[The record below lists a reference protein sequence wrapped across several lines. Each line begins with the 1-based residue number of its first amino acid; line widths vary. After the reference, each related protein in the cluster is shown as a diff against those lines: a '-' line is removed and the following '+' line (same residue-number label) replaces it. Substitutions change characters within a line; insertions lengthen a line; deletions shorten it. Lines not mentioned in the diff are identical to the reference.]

1 MSNETNTITEDAI
14 FKSRTAEELEGA
26 KSLGSGATTYKYQYD
41 PTLLE
46 TFVNK
51 HQDRDYVITFD
62 CTEGTSLCPK
72 THQPDFFKAVISYIP
87 RERCL
92 ESKAAKLYLGSFRNT
107 GSFHED
113 VCNTVGKD
121 LVKLLDPKYLEVR
134 MIYSV
139 RGGIALYPFFSYAD
153 DSGKYDHIVQ
163 QRQIDVLRDASN
175 RTVRYDM

>member
-1 MSNETNTITEDAI
+1 MSKEIKGSQDLVSARNSA
-14 FKSRTAEELEGA
+14 ELEGVN
-26 KSLGSGATTYKYQYD
+26 SLGSGKTVYKYTYA
-41 PTLLE
+41 PELLE

-51 HQDRDYVITFD
+51 NQDNDYVITFD
-62 CTEGTSLCPK
+62 CTEGSSLCPK

-87 RERCL
+87 REKCV
-92 ESKAAKLYLGSFRNT
+92 ESKSMKLYLGSFRMT

-139 RGGIALYPFFSYAD
+139 RGGIALYPLFTYAD
-153 DSGKYDHIVQ
+153 DSGKYDYIVK
-163 QRQIDVLRDASN
+163 QRQLDALRDASN
-175 RTVRYDM
+175 RTIKYDM

>member
-1 MSNETNTITEDAI
+1 MSEEQVLSTR
-14 FKSRTAEELEGA
+14 SAEELSGA
-26 KSLGSGATTYKYQYD
+26 NSLGSGATKYTYTYD
-41 PTLLE
+41 PNLLE

-87 RERCL
+87 RINCV
-92 ESKAAKLYLGSFRNT
+92 ESKSMKLFLGSFRQT

-113 VCNTVGKD
+113 ICNTIGKD
-121 LVKLLDPKYLEVR
+121 LVALLDPKYLEVR

-139 RGGIALYPFFSYAD
+139 RGGIAIYPLFTYAD
-153 DSGKYDHIVQ
+153 ASGDYDYIVK
-163 QRQIDVLRDASN
+163 QRQLDALRDASN

>member
-1 MSNETNTITEDAI
+1 MSNETILKTRSN
-14 FKSRTAEELEGA
+14 EELAGA
-26 KSLGSGATTYKYQYD
+26 NSLGSGNTNYVYTYD

-51 HQDRDYVITFD
+51 HSENDYVVTFD

-87 RERCL
+87 RKRML
-92 ESKAAKLYLGSFRNT
+92 ESKSAKLYLGSFRNT

-113 VCNTVGKD
+113 ICNTIGKD
-121 LVKLLDPKYLEVR
+121 LVALLDPKYLEVR

-139 RGGIALYPFFSYAD
+139 RGGIALYPFFNYAD
-153 DSGKYDHIVQ
+153 DSGNYDYLLTQRKLDILRDSANRSVKYD
-163 QRQIDVLRDASN
+163 
-175 RTVRYDM
+175 M

>member
-1 MSNETNTITEDAI
+1 MSETQHQDLSGILNTR
-14 FKSRTAEELEGA
+14 SAEELSGA
-26 KSLGSGATTYKYQYD
+26 NSLGSGSTKYVYSYD
-41 PTLLE
+41 PSLLE

-51 HQDRDYVITFD
+51 HQDNDYVITFD

-87 RERCL
+87 RKLCV
-92 ESKAAKLYLGSFRNT
+92 ESKSLKLYLGSFRNT

-121 LVKLLDPKYLEVR
+121 LVKLLDPRYLECR

-139 RGGIALYPFFSYAD
+139 RGGIAIYPSYTYAD
-153 DSGKYDHIVQ
+153 DSGDYDYIVK
-163 QRQIDVLRDASN
+163 QRKLDLLRDGSN
-175 RTVRYDM
+175 RTIKYDI

>member
-1 MSNETNTITEDAI
+1 MSEITEVYRGR
-14 FKSRTAEELEGA
+14 SAEELEGA
-26 KSLGSGATTYKYQYD
+26 NSLGSGSTNYIHTYD

-51 HQDRDYVITFD
+51 HQGNDYVITFD

-87 RERCL
+87 RDRCV
-92 ESKAAKLYLGSFRNT
+92 ESKSMKLYLGSFRQT

-113 VCNTVGKD
+113 ICNTIGKD
-121 LVKLLDPKYLEVR
+121 LVTLLNPKYLECK

-139 RGGIALYPFFSYAD
+139 RGGIAIYPLYTYSD
-153 DSGKYDHIVQ
+153 DSGKYDYIVK
-163 QRQIDVLRDASN
+163 QRQLDALRDGSN
-175 RTVRYDM
+175 RAIRYDI

>member
-1 MSNETNTITEDAI
+1 MSETQVLKTR
-14 FKSRTAEELEGA
+14 SAEELQGA
-26 KSLGSGATTYKYQYD
+26 NSLGSKSTNYKYTYD

-72 THQPDFFKAVISYIP
+72 THQPDFFQAVMSYIP
-87 RERCL
+87 REKCV
-92 ESKAAKLYLGSFRNT
+92 ESKSMKLYLGSFRMT

-113 VCNTVGKD
+113 ICNTIGID
-121 LVKLLDPKYLEVR
+121 LVKLLDPKYLEIR

-139 RGGIALYPFFSYAD
+139 RGSIALYPFYSYAD
-153 DSGKYDHIVQ
+153 DSGDYDYLVK
-163 QRQIDVLRDASN
+163 QRQLDVLRDASN
-175 RTVRYDM
+175 RSVKYDR

>member
-1 MSNETNTITEDAI
+1 MSEQREQVLTTRNT
-14 FKSRTAEELEGA
+14 EELAGA
-26 KSLGSGATTYKYQYD
+26 KSLGSGATKYVYTYD
-41 PTLLE
+41 PSLLE
-46 TFVNK
+46 TFINK
-51 HQDRDYVITFD
+51 HQDRDYIITFD

-87 RERCL
+87 REKCL
-92 ESKAAKLYLGSFRNT
+92 ESKAAKLYLGSFRST

-121 LVKLLDPKYLEVR
+121 LVALLDPKYLEVR

-139 RGGIALYPFFSYAD
+139 RGGIALYPFFAYAD
-153 DSGKYDHIVQ
+153 SSGKYDAIVQ
-163 QRQIDVLRDASN
+163 QRQIDVMRDASN

>member
-1 MSNETNTITEDAI
+1 MNEIKEQVISTRDE
-14 FKSRTAEELEGA
+14 EELKGA
-26 KSLGSGATTYKYQYD
+26 NSLGSGSTNYVYTYD

-51 HQDRDYVITFD
+51 HQDNDYVITFD

-92 ESKAAKLYLGSFRNT
+92 ESKSAKLYLGSFRNT

-113 VCNTVGKD
+113 VCNTVGED
-121 LVKLLDPKYLEVR
+121 LVGLLDPKYLEVR

-139 RGGIALYPFFSYAD
+139 RGGIALYPFFTYAD
-153 DSGKYDHIVQ
+153 SSGEYDYIVK
-163 QRQIDVLRDASN
+163 QRRVDALRDASN